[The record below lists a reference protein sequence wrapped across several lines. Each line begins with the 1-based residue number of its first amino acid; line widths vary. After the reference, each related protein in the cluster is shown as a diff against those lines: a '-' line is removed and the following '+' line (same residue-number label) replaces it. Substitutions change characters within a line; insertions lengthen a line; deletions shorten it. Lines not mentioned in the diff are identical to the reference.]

1 MYYIIKM
8 HVHEQK
14 LYMWEYVKSN
24 FKKIWQIRNYNSLE
38 KIKKLE
44 KIKRHIDENN

>member
-1 MYYIIKM
+1 MNRNYICENMLNQI
-8 HVHEQK
+8 
-14 LYMWEYVKSN
+14 S
-24 FKKIWQIRNYNSLE
+24 KKILQIRNYNSLE